1 MSEKPKGGRGKTAP
15 YETTTIRIPLPLK
28 PDIDRIV
35 EDYRLSVLSPDS
47 GAIAKSEDTLIP
59 LNEAILKAQEILGD
73 KKANKKVTIKKLLE
87 AIYGN
92 KISLSLDSLSK

>member
-1 MSEKPKGGRGKTAP
+1 MDNKPKGGRGKQAP
-15 YETTTIRIPLPLK
+15 YQTTTIRIPLPLK
-28 PDIDRIV
+28 PSVDKLV
-35 EDYRLSVLSPDS
+35 EDYRSDVFSPILS
-47 GAIAKSEDTLIP
+47 AIAKNQDAPIP

-73 KKANKKVTIKKLLE
+73 KKANKKVTVKRLLE